1 VYATVTNILAIEN
14 DLAGLMFDYSDIRD
28 SFPKISTSAIVE
40 YTPPAP
46 GPSYLFDE
54 IPATASNVVAMYS
67 MRRVNILYT
76 GPVVRLRNNTTL
88 DEADFYTDEDQT
100 YLKNSEDV
108 SFDTWSN
115 DQECVV
121 TKWYDQSGNGNFFYD
136 AVQAPIFTTQDGK
149 YVLYFNNPSNSFTLT
164 RYSMQSST
172 SIFTQQISLIH
183 KPNTFLPSSRGDILN
198 SGARLTY
205 TRDQNISSST
215 TMTIFNDNGSNSI
228 GSVPLNTW
236 STLTAYAGSTFGPIN
251 LLCNTVQNIAIDVYT
266 GYIFELG
273 FFNGT
278 TFSISD
284 ERTEY
289 NNQSPL

>member
-1 VYATVTNILAIEN
+1 MYATVTNILAIEN
-14 DLAGLMFDYSDIRD
+14 DLAGLIFDYSDIRD
-28 SFPKISTSAIVE
+28 SFPKVSNSAIIT
-40 YTPPAP
+40 YPPPDP
-46 GPSYLFDE
+46 GPVYLFDE
-54 IPATASNVVAMYS
+54 IPATASNVVSVYS
-67 MRRVNILYT
+67 MRRVNILYI
-76 GPVVRLRNNTTL
+76 GPVVRLRNSTTL

-284 ERTEY
+284 ERTKY